1 MDSSG
6 LTFTYLET
14 PREFDAGI
22 LTLGHLVTP
31 RMIIPPNDANYTV
44 SAFCSVDCTE
54 EVFIYLIFKSLVSY
68 TAWFLWP
75 VGPSL

>member
-54 EVFIYLIFKSLVSY
+54 EVFIYLIFKSLVS
-68 TAWFLWP
+68 
-75 VGPSL
+75 

>member
-22 LTLGHLVTP
+22 LFMGHAVTP
-31 RMIIPPNDANYTV
+31 QMVIPPNDTNYTI

-54 EVFIYLIFKSLVSY
+54 KVF
-68 TAWFLWP
+68 FL
-75 VGPSL
+75 LNF